1 MEKSAGEGEDSL
13 LRWLRRQLAKNQ
25 PGDELLGDDAAKI
38 AIRED
43 LAITMDSQIEGVHFF
58 PGLPPE
64 ILAERAL
71 AVNLSDLAAM
81 GALPKYAFLSL
92 TAPPEYD
99 RRVFFRSFL
108 RQCRRFGLRLAG
120 GDLSQARHVQIVIT
134 LLGQRQG
141 RFLER
146 SGAAPGDVIYL
157 GGEIGLSSLGFLL
170 LAAGARLAGGQ
181 IALPDFLE
189 KKFHPAAR
197 RAIRRHLQPLPQL
210 ELGSRLA
217 LGSAAGAA
225 LDVSDGLA
233 KDLHRLCR
241 ESRVGATIEAE
252 KLPMPAGGRR
262 LAARLARSL
271 PAGKARSWLDLALG
285 GGEDYVLLFT
295 LPPGEPPPAGSFEI
309 GRATRRR
316 SILLSEAGRR
326 RPLPPLGF
334 DHLT

>member
-1 MEKSAGEGEDSL
+1 MGKSAGEGEDAL
-13 LRWLRRQLAKNQ
+13 LRWLRRRLAKIQ
-25 PGDELLGDDAAKI
+25 PGEELLGDDAAKI
-38 AIRED
+38 AVRED

-64 ILAERAL
+64 
-71 AVNLSDLAAM
+71 M
-81 GALPKYAFLSL
+81 
-92 TAPPEYD
+92 PPEYD

-108 RQCRRFGLRLAG
+108 RHCRRFGVRLAG
-120 GDLSQARHVQIVIT
+120 GDLSQASHVQIVIT

-170 LAAGARLAGGQ
+170 LAAGARLAGGK

-197 RAIRRHLQPLPQL
+197 HAVRRHLLPTPQL

-241 ESRVGATIEAE
+241 ESRVGASIDAE
-252 KLPMPAGGRR
+252 RLPMPAAGRR
-262 LAARLARSL
+262 LAARLAENL
-271 PAGKARSWLDLALG
+271 PAGQGRSWLDLALG

-295 LPPGEPPPAGSFEI
+295 LPPGEPPPAGSFAI
-309 GRATRRR
+309 GRATRSRT
-316 SILLSEAGRR
+316 ILLNEAGRR

-334 DHLT
+334 DHLS